1 MSNLS
6 FLELKIARHMCSD
19 SSLGV
24 SHLPIGHDGFCH
36 FKFHHSAFQNFSLG
50 DRWETRMCFK
60 RDTSGPDIWL
70 TIESG
75 RYVPAPPMVF
85 VPGLRP
91 LQERLYHKEHR
102 TGSHLTSDNNV
113 ARLPSNAIKPAFS
126 PPLPIPMPL
135 PEPWATDH
143 TPTSLTQPPTQTLT
157 PEPASSE
164 LTAEVADVAA
174 AILEN
179 ESAAAAAV
187 APEVLCPEPTEK
199 PMIAP
204 VKGPREDEV
213 KELTSTRRN
222 TKSDEESD
230 SWVLPSQQSP
240 APPESTAPSP
250 SRTAASDSSNS
261 CSSSL
266 HSILKKTSTSTLEKT
281 KSETEA
287 GSGGKAHSKDEKR
300 ARKPKIQKSVSFAQ
314 DMAAPIPAPAPPPKT
329 KEARPISA
337 ADEGS
342 AIAKKLVEWMASS
355 QRGGYPIK
363 DFQGARE
370 NVDLRRSSHHYKS
383 KDNAANR
390 AAGIGKREKV
400 TKKFNTTTGAPSRV
414 VRTDGAGSE
423 QVGKARMTQRMIPN
437 YEFGSYVDDEIP
449 SRWP

>member
-1 MSNLS
+1 
-6 FLELKIARHMCSD
+6 MCSD

-24 SHLPIGHDGFCH
+24 SHLPIRHDGFCH
-36 FKFHHSAFQNFSLG
+36 FKLHHTAFQNFSLG

-60 RDTSGPDIWL
+60 GDTSGPDIWL
-70 TIESG
+70 TTENG

-102 TGSHLTSDNNV
+102 TGSLLTSDNNV

-135 PEPWATDH
+135 PEPWATDS
-143 TPTSLTQPPTQTLT
+143 PPASLTQSPAQTLI
-157 PEPASSE
+157 PEPAPSE
-164 LTAEVADVAA
+164 LTVEVADVAA
-174 AILEN
+174 AILEK
-179 ESAAAAAV
+179 ESAAAAAAV
-187 APEVLCPEPTEK
+187 APEVLCPEPAEK
-199 PMIAP
+199 PMKAP
-204 VKGPREDEV
+204 VKEPREDEV
-213 KELTSTRRN
+213 KEPTSTSRN
-222 TKSDEESD
+222 IESDEESD
-230 SWVLPSQQSP
+230 NLVLPSQQSP
-240 APPESTAPSP
+240 APPESTASSP
-250 SRTAASDSSNS
+250 SRTAASDSSDS

-266 HSILKKTSTSTLEKT
+266 HSILKKTSTSTQKKT
-281 KSETEA
+281 ESETEV
-287 GSGGKAHSKDEKR
+287 GSGGKAHPKDGKR

-355 QRGGYPIK
+355 QRGIYPIK

-370 NVDLRRSSHHYKS
+370 NVDLRRSSHHYKG
-383 KDNAANR
+383 KGNAANP

-400 TKKFNTTTGAPSRV
+400 TKKFSARTEAPSRV

-423 QVGKARMTQRMIPN
+423 RVGKASMTQRMIPN
-437 YEFGSYVDDEIP
+437 HVFGSYVDDEIP